1 MSLSSHEFWDGLG
14 GEYSSF
20 LAPSFQPHLP
30 KNLSPLLISGLR
42 AEVPASLE
50 TSESGPPPSC
60 HCAAWPRLSQL
71 DTLSQDFRV
80 LKELQEIRHDRC
92 HDSKWP
98 VFSSCRTKDH
108 SCDSCRPEFYLF
120 PKPTLPAFLHFVGPQ
135 SSPIILSWLRC
146 PGMAETASSQES
158 NCTQCL

>member
-1 MSLSSHEFWDGLG
+1 MSLSAHEFWDGLG
-14 GEYSSF
+14 GEHSSF

-50 TSESGPPPSC
+50 TSDPGASPSC

-80 LKELQEIRHDRC
+80 LKAFRKSDTTANDR
-92 HDSKWP
+92 SFPP
-98 VFSSCRTKDH
+98 VTKGHSS
-108 SCDSCRPEFYLF
+108 DSCRPEFYLF
-120 PKPTLPAFLHFVGPQ
+120 PKPTLPAFLYSVGPQ
-135 SSPIILSWLRC
+135 SSAIILSWLRC
-146 PGMAETASSQES
+146 SGVAETASSQES
-158 NCTQCL
+158 NCTQRL